1 MNNPF
6 FEKWISAARPC
17 AHRHTASGW
26 IYCTSVLA
34 VWLRFGYTNANR
46 TNPLDSFFG
55 RKPVAEPLRCVPANR
70 IVAGWDFSTGAVK
83 CLAFDLDGNK
93 LAEVRLPT
101 DLWTESGVSELNLM
115 QLEGQA
121 MASLR
126 ALGAQLG
133 EHGAARWVA
142 GGISATHHTAGRIDA
157 NAVQVRRAICWN
169 DHSLAP
175 YHARGLERLGG
186 QEKVIQS
193 VGGLWAI
200 RYTLTHLV
208 KDEECLPLEDWKR
221 TKRMLPHGPLAAG
234 FLTGNF
240 DAISV
245 SAAASTGIMNL
256 KSCKW
261 SRFMLGALQDPK
273 MRQLAWKQLPKI
285 VDANEPLG
293 ELKHLPWLER
303 DTRRNT
309 AVLGHAR
316 SHAATSMGPRQ
327 VRPPSIRGREK
338 KQPAVPL
345 IFPTLDD
352 QAAGLVGGGAV
363 DAGQVAIILGNSA
376 VINSSSSRLP
386 TSTRLD
392 AMRLNW
398 GPYLWM
404 RCYNN
409 GAQFLDRVLGP
420 RPDWEQLERAAR
432 ACPPGAEG
440 TMVLPFTA
448 PEPSLGVSKPRLEW
462 VPKEPSEAGKKFR
475 ASLEALAYLIALG
488 VREHEA
494 AGQKIT
500 RITVSGG
507 IARSEL
513 MCEIL
518 ATVLERPLERSQSSE
533 GPALGAAVTTL
544 AAYESYQRKVRNID
558 APYTVADAVAQLV
571 KFRAPAA
578 PNPAW
583 QQAYREGLRIF
594 EQRL

>member
-1 MNNPF
+1 M
-6 FEKWISAARPC
+6 
-17 AHRHTASGW
+17 
-26 IYCTSVLA
+26 
-34 VWLRFGYTNANR
+34 
-46 TNPLDSFFG
+46 
-55 RKPVAEPLRCVPANR
+55 AEPLRCVRADQ

-101 DLWTESGVSELNLM
+101 DLWTEGGVSELNLM

-126 ALGAQLG
+126 NLGAQLG
-133 EHGAARWVA
+133 ERQAARWVA
-142 GGISATHHTAGRIDA
+142 GGISATHHTAGRIDDKG
-157 NAVQVRRAICWN
+157 VQVRRAICWN
-169 DHSLAP
+169 DHSLAQ

-186 QEKVIQS
+186 QEKVIQAI
-193 VGGLWAI
+193 GGPWAI
-200 RYTLTHLV
+200 RYTLSHLV

-234 FLTGNF
+234 YLTGNF
-240 DAISV
+240 DAVSV

-256 KSCKW
+256 RTCKW
-261 SRFMLGALQDPK
+261 SRFMLGALGDPK
-273 MRQLAWKQLPKI
+273 KRQLAWKHLPPI

-293 ELKHLPWLER
+293 ELLPSAKLFAQV
-303 DTRRNT
+303 N
-309 AVLGHAR
+309 
-316 SHAATSMGPRQ
+316 PRK
-327 VRPPSIRGREK
+327 RG
-338 KQPAVPL
+338 PL
-345 IFPTLDD
+345 IFPTSDD

-363 DAGQVAIILGNSA
+363 DAGQVAVILGNSA
-376 VINSSSSRLP
+376 VVNSSSRKLP
-386 TSTRLD
+386 SSGTLD

-440 TMVLPFTA
+440 TMVLPFIA

-462 VPKEPSEAGKKFR
+462 IPNEPKEPGKKYR

-518 ATVLERPLERSQSSE
+518 ATVLNRPLERLQSSE
-533 GPALGAAVTTL
+533 GPALGAAVTAL
-544 AAYESYQRKVRNID
+544 AAYESYQRKARKIG
-558 APYTVADAVAQLV
+558 APFTVADAVAQLV
-571 KFRAPAA
+571 KFRAPVA

-583 QQAYREGLRIF
+583 QQAYREGLRAF